1 MVRILFI
8 IAAFLGTLNTLQ
20 AQQEAHYTQYMY
32 NKNYVN
38 AGYAGARRV
47 HSVYALYRNQWMGF
61 NGNPHSYLLSYD
73 GPVGKKLG
81 IGLQLANQELGVTK
95 NQFGNLML
103 SYAILQTENT
113 TVRVGINGTLRR
125 YAFNLASPNVFIQD
139 PTDPSLKMS
148 EQTPNNYFNVGTGVY
163 FDYKNIYVGLSVP
176 NLNKNLIGIGVNPA
190 AQTPA
195 EEQRHVY
202 LMTGGLF
209 KIKQGFE
216 LKPSVMFKYVNN
228 APFSADLNLSGVF
241 NRKLTAGVSYRYG
254 QSGGFG
260 DSVDLL
266 AFFQA
271 TDKLGIGAAYDFTVS
286 GLQKHTSGTIEA
298 LIRYDF
304 SPSLS
309 EQVKNKSKDID
320 PRRLSNPRYFF

>member
-1 MVRILFI
+1 MVRILLFI
-8 IAAFLGTLNTLQ
+8 AFLGTINVLQ

-47 HSVYALYRNQWMGF
+47 HSVYGLYRNQWMGF

-81 IGLQLANQELGVTK
+81 AGLQLANQELGITK
-95 NQFGNLML
+95 NQFANLML
-103 SYAILQTENT
+103 SYAIMQTEDV
-113 TVRVGINGTLRR
+113 TVRVGINGTMRR
-125 YAFNLASPNVFIQD
+125 YAFNLTNPNIYIQD
-139 PTDPSLKMS
+139 PTDLSLKMS
-148 EQTPNNYFNVGTGVY
+148 EQTPTNYFNVGTGVY

-176 NLNKNLIGIGVNPA
+176 NLNKNLISIGVNPA
-190 AQTPA
+190 SQTPA

-209 KIKQGFE
+209 RIKEGVEF
-216 LKPSVMFKYVNN
+216 KPSVMFKYVKN
-228 APFSADLNLSGVF
+228 APFSADINLSGVF
-241 NRKLTAGVSYRYG
+241 NRKFTAGLSYRYG

-266 AFFQA
+266 AFFQV

-286 GLQKHTSGTIEA
+286 GLQKHNNGTIEA
-298 LIRYDF
+298 LVRYDF

-309 EQVKNKSKDID
+309 EQVKNKKKEID